1 MTSLVPPSCSPHSR
15 LRSRRAPHAGAS
27 VPGPALTPLATV
39 LAALLMGGAPDAHAS
54 GNWFA
59 AQRGNV
65 EGAARPAV
73 RVPAVGTPQARAQT
87 QQARRQME
95 NLARSAQAIAAQNAA
110 QDAARRAALAAN
122 GDIPDGLARG
132 GLAVDTASATAGW
145 AGALAPRQSTTS
157 GRTEV
162 VVEQVE
168 SKAILNWESFNVGR
182 NTTVHFDQR
191 AGTAASGANDW
202 VVLNRINDPSGRPSR
217 IAGQIR
223 AEGAVYLVNR
233 NGVIFHGSSQV
244 NARNLVAASL
254 KLSDEQFRKGIN
266 SPSNHDLGAGT
277 GYAIPT
283 FGEHAGEAISPFGT
297 APSFEP
303 GAAPAPV
310 EVEAGARLEAHAGG
324 KIMLFAP
331 KVLNA
336 GGLAAPDGQVILAA
350 GENIFLKTITSVSN
364 EGTPNEVRG
373 LDVAVSSPYPRNLT
387 YYQLTGHFMSQP
399 RAEIRERVLDVMDA
413 RAREVGYEV
422 RNDGVV
428 SAERGNITVH
438 GLDVTQRGVL
448 HASTALNNRNG
459 SIHLRAWGQGMM
471 SFADSTNEMRSW
483 SSGTLTLG
491 AGSVTQVLPDAG
503 DTSEIE
509 AAALATRYVP
519 GSVRLYGKLVSFEG
533 AATVRVPAG
542 TIDVQASG
550 NALGIQE
557 SARGLRDGSARGG
570 RIYLADQ
577 AFLSTAG
584 LQEVGVPMA
593 RNFVAV
599 ELRINELRDSPM
611 QRDGWLRGQKLV
623 VDRRVAGS
631 HGAGPMSGVEWIMGD
646 DGVAVP
652 GAWVGTPLADVSG
665 WVGVGKTDLAELST
679 RGGGISLVNA
689 EGDIITRAGALL
701 DVAGGSVRYGDGLNT
716 ASRLLGSDGRIH
728 EIGAAPLDV
737 SYIGLA
743 GSYAVAHG
751 RWGVTRRWFDPLQ
764 GGRALHEPGYLEG
777 RAAGEIEIKAGAGL
791 VLDGD
796 IWAGRLPEGRTPGRV
811 PVAGGTLTIGG
822 GSFNDTSWSMSS
834 LVLSAGERGLLPASF
849 GIDTVLD
856 KDRSDPLAKDEMG
869 QTRPTKRT
877 YLSDAMLNA
886 SGLGE
891 MNLNVTR
898 DVVMDADARLVL
910 APGAALNLRAVE
922 GSSVDMKVDGQ
933 VRAPGGTLIVETR
946 GGTLQMGARSVLDV
960 SGSWLNDSQ
969 DGQRAEATA
978 IDGGTIALLQLSVE
992 GGDLRV
998 EAGARLDVSGG
1009 GQVRVGSRGRAA
1021 LTAGDAG
1028 VLRVGQLDALSGLQG
1043 LDLRAYA
1050 AGEGGVLAL
1059 GIGANVQLGGDPS
1072 GAGPGTVV
1080 LPASLYGD
1088 RGFHTLDVAGFG
1100 DGTITLPAGVQL
1112 THRRVAV
1119 NVEDGGYASLP
1130 TGAAITEAGGL
1141 TTGRPD
1147 QQLAW
1152 APGGLSL
1159 SAQRVEIGEG
1169 ALLRLAP
1176 RASLDLG
1183 SMVESIDTLVLRG
1196 TLDAPAGRITVHA
1209 RQTDMHAGA
1218 SLLARGVALI
1228 HRDASGLRGGKV
1240 LPGGDITLYGELAM
1254 PRGALIDVSGA
1265 EGEIDAVRANGFTA
1279 SRQTLRWPSDA
1290 GRIRI
1295 SGVGTLEGTFLGQ
1308 AGGPGAAGGGLEIGY
1323 AAPAGNGP
1331 APIEQIKETLKWLD
1345 PDCYGLAGNGVCDY
1359 ADWREALGVDYAPAF
1374 SWALPPGMTMIL
1386 PLELESL
1393 LGGGSSHAMMI
1404 SDRAAGAGPAPQP
1417 VNPVDYGLTP
1427 DVLDAF
1433 RDNVFYTDVLR
1444 DGLAAPGRPYA
1455 LVLRPGALASGGFAD
1470 LSVSSS
1476 QSAIQLDGVA
1486 LSLGRSISLHGVVAG
1501 MNGTDSRLSA
1511 PMISLGLAAPDSTAP
1526 ARAETGLAGRLSLD
1540 AQVIEVR
1547 GGVNRSGGARITG
1560 YAESRLRADAIR
1572 YVGTPLETALMDV
1585 DGTLQLAAGVVHADS
1600 GVQVEVRAG
1609 DAIQVTRAGAEG
1621 GAPLSAG
1628 SSLTLRAPVIEQ
1640 NGVLRAPHG
1649 QIVLEASERLVLGPD
1664 SLTSVSGA
1672 GVHTL
1677 YGTLRNGEQW
1687 LDPTRQILDESNP
1700 LDGLLLAPPEKRILL
1715 QAPDVALAPR
1725 GRVDIAGGG
1734 DLQAWEFVP
1743 GPGGSHDVLARPG
1756 TYAILPQGPRYAPVP
1771 GTDSAEQLWLPGG
1784 PGLAAGWYT
1793 LLPARY
1799 ALLPGAYAVRVAGDA
1814 PLGVAAAGGVARLA
1828 DGSLVMA
1835 GRRGNGLDGSFAFQ
1849 EQAWQIMPGAMV
1861 RAYTEYNEAGANDY
1875 FSSQA
1880 FKLTR
1885 YRQSGVN
1892 IVTPRLPRDG
1902 GSVVFDAR
1910 QSLTL
1915 DGSLH
1920 SVAAP
1925 GGRGGLVDIAGSKI
1939 ALVGAGQDAA
1949 DLRAD
1954 GFLLLDTGRLSNFGA
1969 GSLLVG
1975 GTRRGGELGL
1985 NVSVTA
1991 TDLVVR
1997 NGTDSVL
2004 WGPEILLAASEQ
2016 LNIEAGSQVEA
2027 RGTLAADATDLVL
2040 LPQQAAQYDDGGTPG
2055 LPEDDTLLAPARDWG
2070 ALLRVS
2076 NGAPSRVL
2084 REGVDSSGMGG
2095 WVRIGARAR
2104 LAGGEALLIDA
2115 TRRTDM
2121 APSAILSA
2129 RALTVSAGR
2138 VGFGGGEGL
2147 VLDADA
2153 LAQLSDTRSLTL
2165 RSYTGFDFHQS
2176 VDLLAAGLHTVTFD
2190 GAGFAGHGGQTVSLR
2205 GARVTLANST
2215 GATAPLGTG
2224 QGTLA
2229 VVADRL
2235 VLGEGTKTLSGFG
2248 EVLLQGE
2255 EDILGSGQGTLDA
2268 GSANVVLR
2276 APVLVG
2282 EDAAAMSLRTAGK
2295 LVLAASEAVPVDG
2308 GGLGARLSLSGA
2320 QLHVDGR
2327 IVARGGAITLAASA
2341 GDLLLGDG
2349 ALLDVRGMGKVFHD
2363 LVEYV
2368 DAGQISLT
2376 SVGGAVRLA
2385 AGSVADLSG
2394 DATGAS
2400 AGTLAMVADQGVTL
2414 EGVLHAQAGLGG
2426 LGGALTLDIDRLPDY
2441 ATLAQRLND
2450 AGFSRARHL
2459 RVRDGDV
2466 RVDGLT
2472 QVRDFS
2478 LQADRGVIRV
2488 DGMIDARSPYGGKV
2502 RLVGGGGFAMTS
2514 AGSILA
2520 GATEAV
2526 GSGRVTLE
2534 AAGGRVDIAGGLVDV
2549 GGGDGGRVRIS
2560 ALRMPGNLDLAVDR
2574 LQLDVRGDRARVL
2587 EGLQRYET
2595 SDVDAARAQ
2604 AVAEASA
2611 FGAQGGAIAS
2621 RLGGASGFAIMPAIE
2636 LASQGD
2642 LTLSSDWN
2650 LHADFPALRL
2660 GSLTLR
2666 AAGDLRLLGHLSD
2679 GFDLAG
2685 RDGALQGGESWDL
2698 SLVAGADLAA
2708 IDRLALRPAAALP
2721 AGSGSVVLGT
2731 PDTDP
2736 DASVDTGTGIHART
2750 GTGDLFVRA
2759 GRDVTLAHKAS
2770 VLYTAGRRDADATL
2784 GGVFTT
2790 ARADAVYAIEGGNL
2804 DISAQGSISAQPS
2817 GQRFVEWLNRQGN
2830 VNKLL
2835 YFGTYDVGE
2844 GSYDENWNWVPALRP
2859 PEQSSWWVRHGA
2871 FQQGVGALGG
2881 GNVSVSAGAD
2891 LVNLL
2896 VVQPTN
2902 MRLGGGLALGQA
2914 MTQHLRNGGAF
2925 EVEAGGAIL
2934 GGQYYVARGAGR
2946 ITAARTGVGHSVA
2959 VTVEDWPSRVH
2970 KLDLAPVLALG
2981 DATLS
2986 LRTAGDLVLQT
2997 VVDPLMVRYGPDGL
3011 GEITRH
3017 HGAKMNGYTARSAL
3031 ELVSTGGNVTL
3042 TNQADF
3048 IFRDVTLTTA
3058 TTEQDFLIGD
3068 GGNLFPARL
3077 RVSALNGDL
3086 SLQGPLKMAPGV
3098 VNDLRIAVGGD
3109 LDFSTVL
3116 IDRLSRDAQRM
3127 GLKVPGIYMAYTPL
3141 ALMPSPYAPTHEQGE
3156 HQLGPI
3162 DDILRNPI
3170 QPNDL
3175 AARNP
3180 DVLDLRDDMDASRVY
3195 AQGSITGLR
3204 MRANEQTWVR
3214 AGVDIRGIELLGRNL
3229 RATDVTL
3236 LEAGND
3242 ILHLR
3247 TDLNPYAVNDI
3258 EIQGPGLLVMAA
3270 GRDIYANALRV
3281 VTLGHHEA
3289 YDTNNRPV
3297 PGRKVNGLPEQGAGI
3312 TLMAGLAGA
3321 ADYAAFESA
3330 YLDPARVAAMPD
3342 YLTGTGPEGT
3352 RLPIYLSDLVQ
3363 TRADGFAKTV
3373 RRGLV
3378 SYMETLT
3385 GERLAPMDAWARYQA
3400 LPALARE
3407 AFLRQAFLLE
3417 LRDAGRDQNEPGVD
3431 ELPRNGGY
3439 NRGHAAVRTLFPGDA
3454 WRGDITANNLMV
3466 RTYLGGDINVFT
3478 PGGGLQVAAL
3488 GAEVPAGFGLVT
3500 LASGHINVFARDDIT
3515 INRSRLLSF
3524 VPEATRQGSDQI
3536 LWSTRGDIDAGR
3548 GAKTVRVPS
3557 SPEVLTDEDAN
3568 TVVRERADMSGSGI
3582 GTVGDGD
3589 VDMVA
3594 PEGTVNAGDA
3604 GIRVAGNLN
3613 IAALQVLNAANIEVQ
3628 GESKGVPL
3636 AVVVDTGALTS
3647 ASAAS
3652 SSAASAAQESVQ
3664 RQRREARRNLPSII
3678 SVQILGF
3685 GDAPAGEEA
3694 RRPGERHS
3702 SAPPDGMMETL
3713 AAGKLSASA
3722 RARLTE
3728 EEARQMGL

>member
-1 MTSLVPPSCSPHSR
+1 MTSFVPSLSSP
-15 LRSRRAPHAGAS
+15 RSPRVPLHGAS
-27 VPGPALTPLATV
+27 APGLALTPLAAV
-39 LAALLMGGAPDAHAS
+39 LAALLMSGAPEAHAS

-59 AQRGNV
+59 AQRGNI
-65 EGAARPAV
+65 EGAARPTV
-73 RVPAVGTPQARAQT
+73 RVPAAGTPQARART
-87 QQARRQME
+87 QEARRQME
-95 NLARSAQAIAAQNAA
+95 NLARSAQAVAAQNAA

-145 AGALAPRQSTTS
+145 VGALAPRQSTAG

-202 VVLNRINDPSGRPSR
+202 AVLNRINDPSGQPSR

-283 FGEHAGEAISPFGT
+283 FGEHAGVVIPPFGT
-297 APSFEP
+297 APSFDP

-310 EVEAGARLEAHAGG
+310 TVEAGARLEAHPGG
-324 KIMLFAP
+324 KLMLFAP
-331 KVLNA
+331 KVNNA

-350 GENIFLKTITSVSN
+350 GENVYLKTVASTSAD
-364 EGTPNEVRG
+364 GAPNEVRG

-399 RAEIRERVLDVMDA
+399 QADVRERVLDVMDA

-428 SAERGNITVH
+428 SAERGNITVQ

-459 SIHLRAWGQGMM
+459 SIHLRAWGLGML
-471 SFADSTNEMRSW
+471 SFADSTNDMRSW
-483 SSGTLTLG
+483 TSGTLTLG

-533 AATVRVPAG
+533 ASTVRVPAG

-557 SARGLRDGSARGG
+557 PGRGLRDGSARGG
-570 RIYLADQ
+570 RIYMADE

-584 LQEVGVPMA
+584 LQDVGVPMA
-593 RNFVAV
+593 RNFVPV

-631 HGAGPMSGVEWIMGD
+631 HDSGPMSGVEWIMGD

-679 RGGGISLVNA
+679 RGGSISLVNA
-689 EGDIITRAGALL
+689 EGDIITRAGAFL
-701 DVAGGSVRYGDGLNT
+701 DVSGGSVRYGDGLNT
-716 ASRLLGSDGRIH
+716 ASRLLGSDGRIY

-737 SYIGLA
+737 SYVGLA
-743 GSYAVAHG
+743 GSYSVAHG

-777 RAAGEIEIKAGAGL
+777 RAAGEIEIRAGSGL

-796 IWAGRLPEGRTPGRV
+796 LWAGRLPEGRTPGRE
-811 PVAGGTLTIGG
+811 PLAGGTLTIGG
-822 GSFNDTSWSMSS
+822 SALSDTTWSLGR
-834 LVLSAGERGLLPASF
+834 LVLSGGDRGLLPVSF
-849 GIDTVLD
+849 GVDSVLD
-856 KDRSDPLAKDEMG
+856 KDRSDPLAVDDTG
-869 QTRPTKRT
+869 QSKPTKLT

-891 MNLNVTR
+891 VNLNVTR
-898 DVVMDADARLVL
+898 DVVLDADARIVL
-910 APGAALNLRAVE
+910 APGAALNLTAVE
-922 GSSVDMKVDGQ
+922 GSPVDMKLDGH
-933 VRAPGGTLIVETR
+933 VRAPGGTVIIETR
-946 GGTLQMGARSVLDV
+946 GGTLQLGARSVLDV
-960 SGSWLNDSQ
+960 SGSWLNDSL
-969 DGQRAEATA
+969 DGQRAEMTA
-978 IDGGTIALLQLSVE
+978 IDGGTIALLQARAD
-992 GGDLRV
+992 GGDVRI

-1009 GQVRVGSRGRAA
+1009 GQVRVGSRGRPV

-1028 VLRVGQLDALSGLQG
+1028 IVRVGQLDALSGLQG

-1059 GIGANVQLGGDPS
+1059 SIAADVQLGGEPDAAKPD
-1072 GAGPGTVV
+1072 TVV
-1080 LPASLYGD
+1080 LPGSLYGD
-1088 RGFHTLDVAGFG
+1088 RGFHTLDVVGVGGGA
-1100 DGTITLPAGVQL
+1100 ITLPAGVQL
-1112 THRRVAV
+1112 EPRRVAI
-1119 NVEDGGYASLP
+1119 NVEEGGYASLP
-1130 TGAAITEAGGL
+1130 TGAAITEAGVL
-1141 TTGRPD
+1141 TTGRPE
-1147 QQLAW
+1147 QLLTW
-1152 APGGLSL
+1152 TPGGLSL
-1159 SAQRVEIGEG
+1159 SARRVEIGEG

-1176 RASLDLG
+1176 GASLNLGNTIDL
-1183 SMVESIDTLVLRG
+1183 IDALSLRG

-1209 RQTDMHAGA
+1209 RQTDMSADA

-1228 HRDASGLRGGKV
+1228 HRDASGLRRGKV
-1240 LPGGDITLYGELAM
+1240 LPGGEIAIHGEITM
-1254 PRGALIDVSGA
+1254 PRGALMDVSGA
-1265 EGEIDAVRANGFTA
+1265 EGEIDVVRANGFGA
-1279 SRQTLRWPSDA
+1279 SRQVLRWPSDA

-1295 SGVGTLEGTFLGQ
+1295 NGVGTLEGTFLGRP
-1308 AGGPGAAGGGLEIGY
+1308 GGPGAAGGGLDIGY
-1323 AAPAGNGP
+1323 VASAGESGP
-1331 APIEQIKETLKWLD
+1331 PPIEQIKEALQWLD

-1359 ADWREALGVDYAPAF
+1359 SDWREALGVDFSPAF
-1374 SWALPPGMTMIL
+1374 SWSLPPGTPMIL

-1393 LGGGSSHAMMI
+1393 LGAGSTHAMII
-1404 SDRAAGAGPAPQP
+1404 SDRAPGAGPAPQP
-1417 VNPVDYGLTP
+1417 VNPSDYGLTP
-1427 DVLDAF
+1427 VVLDAF
-1433 RDNVFYTDVLR
+1433 RDNVFFTDVLR
-1444 DGLAAPGRPYA
+1444 DGLASPGRPYA
-1455 LVLRPGALASGGFAD
+1455 LVLRPGGLQGGGFAD
-1470 LSVSSS
+1470 LSVSSA
-1476 QSAIQLDGVA
+1476 QSAITLDGVA
-1486 LSLGRSISLHGVVAG
+1486 LSLGRSIALRGVVTG
-1501 MNGTDSRLSA
+1501 MGGTDSRLSA
-1511 PMISLGLAAPDSTAP
+1511 PLISLGLTSPDSTAP
-1526 ARAETGLAGRLSLD
+1526 VRADTGLAGRLSLE
-1540 AQVIEVR
+1540 AQVIEVQA
-1547 GGVNRSGGARITG
+1547 GINRSGGARITG
-1560 YAESRLRADAIR
+1560 YAESQLRADAIR

-1585 DGTLQLAAGVVHADS
+1585 DGTLKLAAGVVHADS
-1600 GVQVEVRAG
+1600 GVQVELRAG

-1621 GAPLSAG
+1621 GTLLSAG

-1649 QIVLEASERLVLGPD
+1649 QIVLEASERLVLGSD

-1677 YGTLRNGEQW
+1677 YGALRNGEQW
-1687 LDPTRQILDESNP
+1687 LDPTRQILDETNP
-1700 LDGLLLAPPEKRILL
+1700 LEGLLLAPPEKRILL
-1715 QAPDVALAPR
+1715 QAPDVALAP
-1725 GRVDIAGGG
+1725 GGLVDIAGGG
-1734 DLQAWEFVP
+1734 DVQAWEFVP

-1771 GTDSAEQLWLPGG
+1771 GTDSGEQLWLPGG
-1784 PGLAAGWYT
+1784 PGLAEGWYT

-1814 PLGVAAAGGVARLA
+1814 TPGAAAAGGLARLA

-1835 GRRGNGLDGSFAFQ
+1835 GRRGNGLDGSTAFQ
-1849 EQAWQIMPGAMV
+1849 EQAWQIMPGATV
-1861 RAYTEYNEAGANDY
+1861 RAYTEYNEAHANDY

-1902 GSVVFDAR
+1902 GAVVFDAR

-1920 SVAAP
+1920 STAAP

-1939 ALVGAGQDAA
+1939 ALVGAGQDAS

-1954 GFLLLDTGRLSNFGA
+1954 GFLLIDTSRLSNFGA

-1991 TDLVVR
+1991 TDVVVR
-1997 NGTDSVL
+1997 NDAGSVL

-2016 LNIEAGSQVEA
+2016 LSVEAGSQVEA
-2027 RGTLAADATDLVL
+2027 RGALTADATDLVM

-2055 LPEDDTLLAPARDWG
+2055 EPQDDTLLAPARDWG

-2076 NGAPSRVL
+2076 NGAPNRVL
-2084 REGVDSSGMGG
+2084 RDGVDSSSGG
-2095 WVRIGARAR
+2095 WVRIGEGAR

-2121 APSAILSA
+2121 APSALLSGQ
-2129 RALTVSAGR
+2129 ALTVSAGR

-2147 VLDADA
+2147 VLDAAA
-2153 LAQLSDTRSLTL
+2153 LAQLSETRSLTL

-2176 VDLLAAGLHTVTFD
+2176 VDLQAAGLRAVIFD
-2190 GAGFAGHGGQTVSLR
+2190 GAGFAGHGDQAVSLR
-2205 GARVTLANST
+2205 GVRVTLANST
-2215 GATAPLGTG
+2215 GATAPLGAG

-2229 VVADRL
+2229 VMADTL
-2235 VLGEGTKTLSGFG
+2235 VLGEGAKTLSGFS
-2248 EVLLQGE
+2248 EVLLQG
-2255 EDILGSGQGTLDA
+2255 DAGILGSGRGTLDA
-2268 GSANVVLR
+2268 GNANVVLR
-2276 APVLVG
+2276 TPVLAG
-2282 EDAAAMSLRTAGK
+2282 EDAADMSLRTTGR
-2295 LVLAASEAVPVDG
+2295 LVLSAGDAASADG

-2320 QLHVDGR
+2320 QLHVDGH
-2327 IVARGGAITLAASA
+2327 IAARGGAITLTASA

-2349 ALLDVRGMGKVFHD
+2349 ARLDARGMGKVFHD

-2368 DAGQISLT
+2368 DAGQVSLT

-2385 AGSVADLSG
+2385 AGSVVDLSG
-2394 DATGAS
+2394 DAVGAS

-2414 EGVLHAQAGLGG
+2414 EGALRAQAGLGG

-2441 ATLAQRLND
+2441 AVLAQRLND

-2466 RVDGLT
+2466 HVDGLT

-2478 LQADRGVIRV
+2478 LRADRGVIRV
-2488 DGMIDARSPYGGKV
+2488 DGTIDARAPYGGKV
-2502 RLVGGGGFAMTS
+2502 RLIGGGGFAMT
-2514 AGSILA
+2514 AGGSILA

-2549 GGGDGGRVRIS
+2549 GGGDGGRVRVS
-2560 ALRMPGNLDLAVDR
+2560 ALRMPGNQDLAVDS
-2574 LQLDVRGDRARVL
+2574 LQLEVRGDRARVL
-2587 EGLQRYET
+2587 EGLMRYDT
-2595 SDVDAARAQ
+2595 SDVDAVRDQ
-2604 AVAEASA
+2604 AVAQASA

-2621 RLGGASGFAIMPAIE
+2621 RLGGASGFAVMPAIE

-2642 LTLSSDWN
+2642 LVLSSDWN
-2650 LHADFPALRL
+2650 LQADFPALRL

-2685 RDGALQGGESWDL
+2685 RDGVLQGGESWNL
-2698 SLVAGADLAA
+2698 NLIAGADLAA
-2708 IDRLALRPAAALP
+2708 IDRLALRPVAALP

-2736 DASVDTGTGIHART
+2736 DASVDTGMGRHART

-2784 GGVFTT
+2784 GGVFSTG
-2790 ARADAVYAIEGGNL
+2790 RADAVYAIEGGNF

-2844 GSYDENWNWVPALRP
+2844 GSYDENWQWVPALRP

-2871 FQQGVGALGG
+2871 FEQGVGALGG

-2902 MRLGGGLALGQA
+2902 MRMGGGLALGQA

-2925 EVEAGGAIL
+2925 DVDAGGAIL

-2946 ITAARTGVGHSVA
+2946 ITAARTGVGHSVT
-2959 VTVEDWPSRVH
+2959 VTREDWPSARVH

-3011 GEITRH
+3011 GEITRQ

-3042 TNQADF
+3042 ANQADF

-3086 SLQGPLKMAPGV
+3086 SLQGPLKMAPGL

-3116 IDRLSRDAQRM
+3116 VDRLSRDAERM
-3127 GLKVPGIYMAYTPL
+3127 GIKLPGIYMAYAPL
-3141 ALMPSPYAPTHEQGE
+3141 AVMPSPYAPTHERGE

-3162 DDILRNPI
+3162 DTILRNPI

-3195 AQGSITGLR
+3195 AEGSITGLR

-3214 AGVDIRGIELLGRNL
+3214 AGVDIRSIELLGRNL

-3281 VTLGHHEA
+3281 TTLGNHEA
-3289 YDTNNRPV
+3289 YDTNNRPL

-3330 YLDPARVAAMPD
+3330 YLDPARAAAMPD
-3342 YLTGTGPEGT
+3342 YLTETGPDGA

-3385 GERLAPMDAWARYQA
+3385 GEHLSPMDAWARYQA

-3417 LRDAGRDQNEPGVD
+3417 LRDAGRDQNEPGMD
-3431 ELPRNGGY
+3431 DLPRNGGY

-3515 INRSRLLSF
+3515 VNRSRLLSF

-3589 VDMVA
+3589 VDLVA

-3664 RQRREARRNLPSII
+3664 RQRSEARRNLPSII

-3685 GDAPAGEEA
+3685 GDAPANGEG
-3694 RRPGERHS
+3694 RRQGERHA

-3713 AAGKLSASA
+3713 AAGQLSAGA

-3728 EEARQMGL
+3728 EEVRQMGL